1 MNKLITLLIALL
13 IVAILL
19 RGFELYTIPRTLTLD
34 TEWNRTLPLD
44 TEWNKVLNHPKRV
57 SDTFNTC
64 SPESYKDCSLKAFPN
79 LSRY

>member
-13 IVAILL
+13 IVALLL
-19 RGFELYTIPRTLTLD
+19 RGFEMYTIPRTLSLD
-34 TEWNRTLPLD
+34 TEWN
-44 TEWNKVLNHPKRV
+44 EVLNRPKRV

-64 SPESYKDCSLKAFPN
+64 SPESYNDCSLKAFPN